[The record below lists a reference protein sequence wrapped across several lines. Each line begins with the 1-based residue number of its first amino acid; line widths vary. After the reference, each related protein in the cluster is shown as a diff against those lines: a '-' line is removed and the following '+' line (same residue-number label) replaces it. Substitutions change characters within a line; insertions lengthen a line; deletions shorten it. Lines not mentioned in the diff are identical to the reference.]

1 MVFADT
7 NILLR
12 FILNDD
18 VEMAL
23 MAKSAIMSGAIFV
36 TTEVFAEV
44 TYVLNRVY
52 AIERN
57 DIANILLGL
66 ITLVS
71 TDDTAVMKLA
81 FSYYAETKLDFVDCI
96 LAAYHHVHGVA
107 ILTFDKKLNNFIKRQ
122 DSLD

>member
-1 MVFADT
+1 
-7 NILLR
+7 
-12 FILNDD
+12 
-18 VEMAL
+18 